1 MCIYKSL
8 CFGCMS
14 LKTGS
19 NLIALLGIFSG
30 LIFLYSTI
38 FGDPLHIISIIF
50 QIDGLAYFLQQYQM
64 ACLFALKILLGIL
77 LLVNVLLVFGGSK
90 RKTVLLLPWLI
101 INITNLMVG

>member
-1 MCIYKSL
+1 
-8 CFGCMS
+8 MS

-30 LIFLYSTI
+30 SIFMYSTI
-38 FGDPLHIISIIF
+38 FGEPLHVISAIF
-50 QIDGLAYFLQQYQM
+50 QIDGLAYFLQQYQVQS
-64 ACLFALKILLGIL
+64 LFALKILLGIL
-77 LLVNVLLVFGGSK
+77 LLVNVLLIFGSSK